1 MTIRNSL
8 FLALSLSLAACG
20 KGGDGGGASTKLALD
35 KLNLQADVPAGTK
48 ADAAPVG
55 SGLMLMGPGLVVQV
69 DAASET
75 RPLTVEDAQ
84 AGAKDYTPVDLKTE
98 KLADGWVL
106 TFANKGSAGENFF
119 VQVRREIAGKPIWCE
134 TTASTPDQAKA
145 ALAVCK
151 SLAPKA

>member
-1 MTIRNSL
+1 M
-8 FLALSLSLAACG
+8 
-20 KGGDGGGASTKLALD
+20 
-35 KLNLQADVPAGTK
+35 PAGTTAK
-48 ADAAPVG
+48 PSPVG
-55 SGLMLMGPGLVVQV
+55 DGLMLMGPGVVVGV
-69 DAASET
+69 DAASER

-84 AGAKDYTPVDLKTE
+84 AAAKDYTPVDVKTE